1 MTRSTVLEVMRED
14 YVRTAWAKGL
24 QERMVV
30 IKHTLKNSMLPVV
43 TIIGAEFAFLMG
55 GLVVTE
61 TVFTLNGL
69 GSFVVDAILHR
80 DIPVIQTLILLTA
93 FVIVFVN
100 LVVDLVYAWLD
111 PRISYR

>member
-1 MTRSTVLEVMRED
+1 
-14 YVRTAWAKGL
+14 
-24 QERMVV
+24 
-30 IKHTLKNSMLPVV
+30 
-43 TIIGAEFAFLMG
+43 MG

-80 DIPVIQTLILLTA
+80 DMPVVQTLVLLTA

-100 LVVDLVYAWLD
+100 LLVDVLYAWFD